1 MYLVTQFPWPVV
13 REFHTAVLFE
23 IECSRARWGD
33 SFTHLESRLLRST
46 TISSISSPHP
56 SGAVLFCRDFQTG
69 KCSHTKD
76 HYGTIRNERK
86 WLQHICARCWMLSH
100 TIAQHSTPALLNIF
114 LTYLLVFPSRV
125 YNFQGLRLP
134 VPSSLRLPVWR
145 SYLRDYKDYTVCDF
159 LEFGWLVGFDYS
171 SSFPLIFVITRMPLI
186 FRTQLIV
193 TCYQRL

>member
-1 MYLVTQFPWPVV
+1 MLDVV
-13 REFHTAVLFE
+13 AHHCAALCTAL
-23 IECSRARWGD
+23 D
-33 SFTHLESRLLRST
+33 SCPFQHFLDLL
-46 TISSISSPHP
+46 
-56 SGAVLFCRDFQTG
+56 D
-69 KCSHTKD
+69 
-76 HYGTIRNERK
+76 
-86 WLQHICARCWMLSH
+86 
-100 TIAQHSTPALLNIF
+100 LL
-114 LTYLLVFPSRV
+114 TCVSESRV

-171 SSFPLIFVITRMPLI
+171 SSFPLIFVITRVPLI